1 MPAPPGP
8 ELVVAEAV
16 LAAVRAGQREHGVR
30 PARDSNQP
38 ERRRNL
44 ITAAALEAGSKVTN
58 ANKQLRLVT
67 ANVARNAELRGRLL
81 SGAARPADVAR
92 ATAEELAPDAVRV
105 RKLQRGAQQLQAEVA
120 AAREHEQLAEEVA
133 KSRRL
138 ELAGADRRLAAA
150 DDPSS

>member
-1 MPAPPGP
+1 MSPAAARRRR
-8 ELVVAEAV
+8 LAEALSIQEGAERATV
-16 LAAVRAGQREHGVR
+16 ERVAAALEAEV
-30 PARDSNQP
+30 S
-38 ERRRNL
+38 
-44 ITAAALEAGSKVTN
+44 AAALEAGSKVTN

-81 SGAARPADVAR
+81 AGAARPADVAR

-105 RKLQRGAQQLQAEVA
+105 RKQERGAQQLQAEVA

-150 DDPSS
+150 DDPHT